1 MRLSA
6 ALGAAT
12 SEAAEL
18 GAAFTKALGIAEGLG
33 DTEYQ
38 LRALRGLYFYRLRAV
53 DIVPRCHSRISSM
66 N

>member
-38 LRALRGLYFYRLRAV
+38 LPALRGLYSYHTRAV
-53 DIVPRCHSRISSM
+53 DIVPRCRLRKSSM